1 MAKEIATKE
10 TVFAA
15 ADQLL
20 SDGVAVT
27 IKSVQS
33 RVGGGS
39 FTTVKRYLDEWMKTI
54 KDREVQAADL
64 PEQLNGI
71 MNRAAVEIWCIA
83 RAESRI
89 EVTRLQQEM
98 QQAKAAQETQLKE
111 ALDEVHRLEKH
122 ELLRIDEMRALA
134 ETVKAAELCNAALS
148 ERLRAA
154 EAVQEDLRVCRD
166 QLQASQEKLIE
177 VVARAARLEGQMTE
191 KSAVSA
197 SRKREDMKSLVGQ
210 QSGAP
215 PANGQSASDS

>member
-10 TVFAA
+10 MVFAV
-15 ADQLL
+15 ADQLQ
-20 SDGVAVT
+20 SEGIDVT

-39 FTTVKRYLDEWMKTI
+39 FTTVKRYLDDWTKAV
-54 KDREVQAADL
+54 KNREVQAADL
-64 PEQLNGI
+64 PEQLSAI
-71 MNRAAVEIWCIA
+71 VNRAAVEFWCIA
-83 RAESRI
+83 KAESRI
-89 EVTRLQQEM
+89 EVIRLQQEM
-98 QQAKAAQETQLKE
+98 QQAKATQETQLKE
-111 ALDEVHRLEKH
+111 ALDEVQRLEKH

-154 EAVQEDLRVCRD
+154 EAVQDDLRVCRD

-191 KSAVSA
+191 KSVVST
-197 SRKREDMKSLVGQ
+197 SRKREQTKTSVTSDEPLSEGQ
-210 QSGAP
+210 PASG
-215 PANGQSASDS
+215 S